1 MCEML
6 GDIVMNA
13 YERILKTIRK
23 ESEKASEGNPFR
35 LAEMVSENSCEF
47 GNDVLDE
54 EDLWIPERLAGEL
67 EAGDT
72 VLIAKINESEYA
84 ILDKVVK

>member
-1 MCEML
+1 
-6 GDIVMNA
+6 MNA

-23 ESEKASEGNPFR
+23 ESEKVSEGNPFR

-54 EDLWIPERLAGEL
+54 EDLWIPERLVGEL